1 MCVQFSYLSL
11 RCTLRDPDPFHE
23 LPGYSFLN
31 LSLDFC
37 KGWVQLLS
45 LMRPCPMSNQ
55 FRSDQI
61 TLHLFQPHQADQMF
75 DPHLMGSSQ
84 QAYYDINDIISI
96 LVSGVKPL

>member
-1 MCVQFSYLSL
+1 MN
-11 RCTLRDPDPFHE
+11 TLEGRTKWKED
-23 LPGYSFLN
+23 N
-31 LSLDFC
+31 TI
-37 KGWVQLLS
+37 
-45 LMRPCPMSNQ
+45 
-55 FRSDQI
+55 SDQI